1 MAHNLNQRL
10 FAEFLGTA
18 GIVTAVSGAGFMA
31 ADLGADS
38 TVGLLMI
45 ALAVGAV
52 LFGGIS
58 ILAPISGAH
67 FNPAVTIVLGLLKKI
82 SAKDGFAYIVAQ
94 LLGGFSGAVAAN
106 LMFGS
111 AWVSANSTAR
121 ATGGNL
127 LGEVIATFGLVLLV
141 LLLIQH
147 NQTNLI
153 AAGVG
158 TWIIAGHFF
167 TSSTSFA
174 NPAVTFGRAF
184 TDAISGIEMSSVLPF
199 VGVQV
204 LGGLLALAVFKLLI
218 TKEN

>member
-31 ADLGADS
+31 MGLGADN
-38 TVGLLMI
+38 TTALLII
-45 ALAVGAV
+45 AVAAGAV

-67 FNPAVTIVLGLLKKI
+67 LNPAVTIVLGLLKKI
-82 SAKDGFAYIVAQ
+82 SVKDGVAYVVAQ

-147 NQTNLI
+147 MLEQN
-153 AAGVG
+153 
-158 TWIIAGHFF
+158 
-167 TSSTSFA
+167 
-174 NPAVTFGRAF
+174 
-184 TDAISGIEMSSVLPF
+184 M
-199 VGVQV
+199 
-204 LGGLLALAVFKLLI
+204 K
-218 TKEN
+218 

>member
-1 MAHNLNQRL
+1 MAHTLNQKL

-18 GIVTAVSGAGFMA
+18 GIVTAVTGAGFMA
-31 ADLGADS
+31 TNLGADN
-38 TVGLLMI
+38 TTALMI
-45 ALAVGAV
+45 IAIAAGAV

-67 FNPAVTIVLGLLKKI
+67 FNPAVTVVLGLMKKI
-82 SAKDGFAYIVAQ
+82 SARDGVAYVVAQ

-111 AWVSANSTAR
+111 AWVSANSTSR
-121 ATGGNL
+121 ASAGNL
-127 LGEVIATFGLVLLV
+127 LGELIATFGLVLLV

-147 NQTNLI
+147 NQTQLI

-158 TWIIAGHFF
+158 TWILAAHFF

-184 TDAISGIEMSSVLPF
+184 TDAITGIDLASLLPF
-199 VGVQV
+199 IGVQ
-204 LGGLLALAVFKLLI
+204 LIGGLVALGVLRLLAVKS
-218 TKEN
+218 E